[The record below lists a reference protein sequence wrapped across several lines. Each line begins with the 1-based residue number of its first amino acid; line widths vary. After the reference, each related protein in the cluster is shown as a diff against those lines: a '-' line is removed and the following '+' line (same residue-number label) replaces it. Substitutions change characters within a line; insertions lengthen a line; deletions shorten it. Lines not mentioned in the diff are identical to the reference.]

1 MILQLL
7 QAAQGA
13 AEGQTGKGMGGFD
26 PTMIIMLVA
35 LFAIMYFFMIR
46 PQQKRA
52 KEIQKFRNSL
62 TVGTRV
68 VTGGGM
74 YGTIKDLNE
83 GESYVT
89 IEISKGVTIQVDR
102 NYVFADSNQAVQ
114 K

>member
-1 MILQLL
+1 MMIQLL

-13 AEGQTGKGMGGFD
+13 AEGQSGKGMGGFD

-46 PQQKRA
+46 PQQK
-52 KEIQKFRNSL
+52 KQQEIQKFRNSL

-68 VTGGGM
+68 VTGGGL
-74 YGTIKDLNE
+74 YGTIKELNE
-83 GESYVT
+83 GEAYVT
-89 IEISKGVTIQVDR
+89 IEIAKGVTIQVDR
-102 NYVFADSNQAVQ
+102 NYVFADVAQSVQ

>member
-1 MILQLL
+1 MVFNLL
-7 QAAQGA
+7 QAASTADA
-13 AEGQTGKGMGGFD
+13 AGKSMGGFD

-46 PQQKRA
+46 PQQKRQ

-62 TVGTRV
+62 TVGTQV
-68 VTGGGM
+68 VTAGGL
-74 YGTIKDLNE
+74 YGTIKELNE
-83 GESYVT
+83 GEKFIVL
-89 IEISKGVTIQVDR
+89 EIAKGVSIKIDR

>member
-1 MILQLL
+1 MTIQLL

-13 AEGQTGKGMGGFD
+13 AESQSGKGMGGFD

-46 PQQKRA
+46 PQQKRQ

-68 VTGGGM
+68 VTGGGL
-74 YGTIKDLNE
+74 YGTVKELNE
-83 GESYVT
+83 GEAFITV
-89 IEISKGVTIQVDR
+89 EIAKGVTIQVDR
-102 NYVFADSNQAVQ
+102 NYVFADVAQSVQ

>member
-1 MILQLL
+1 MMIQLL

-13 AEGQTGKGMGGFD
+13 ADAQSGNGMGGFD

-46 PQQKRA
+46 PQQKKQ

-68 VTGGGM
+68 VTGGGL
-74 YGTIKDLNE
+74 YGTIKELNE
-83 GESYVT
+83 GEAYVT

-102 NYVFADSNQAVQ
+102 NYVFADVAQSVQ

>member
-1 MILQLL
+1 MMFQLL
-7 QAAQGA
+7 QAAEGA
-13 AEGQTGKGMGGFD
+13 AEAGKKGLGGFD

-46 PQQKRA
+46 PQQKRQ
-52 KEIQKFRNSL
+52 KEIQNFRNNL

-68 VTGGGM
+68 VTNGGI

-89 IEISKGVTIQVDR
+89 IEIAKGVTIQVDR
-102 NYVFADSNQAVQ
+102 NYVFADTNQAVQ

>member
-1 MILQLL
+1 MMLQLL

-13 AEGQTGKGMGGFD
+13 AEGQAGKGMGGFD

-102 NYVFADSNQAVQ
+102 NYVFADTNQAVQ

>member
-1 MILQLL
+1 MMIQLL

-13 AEGQTGKGMGGFD
+13 AEGQSGKGMGGFD

-46 PQQKRA
+46 PQQKKQ

-68 VTGGGM
+68 VTGGGL
-74 YGTIKDLNE
+74 YGTIKELNE
-83 GESYVT
+83 GEAYVT
-89 IEISKGVTIQVDR
+89 IEIAKGVTIQVDR
-102 NYVFADSNQAVQ
+102 NYVFADVAQSVQ

>member
-1 MILQLL
+1 MMIQLL
-7 QAAQGA
+7 QAAPAA
-13 AEGQTGKGMGGFD
+13 AEGKGMGGFD

-46 PQQKRA
+46 PQQKKQ

-68 VTGGGM
+68 VTGGGL
-74 YGTIKDLNE
+74 YGTIKELNE
-83 GESYVT
+83 GEPYVT
-89 IEISKGVTIQVDR
+89 IEISKGVTIHVDR
-102 NYVFADSNQAVQ
+102 NYVFADVSQTVQ